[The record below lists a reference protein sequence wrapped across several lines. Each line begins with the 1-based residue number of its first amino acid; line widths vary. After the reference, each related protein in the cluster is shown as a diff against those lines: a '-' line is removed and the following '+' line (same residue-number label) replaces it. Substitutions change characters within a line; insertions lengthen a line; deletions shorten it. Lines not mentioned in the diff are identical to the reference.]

1 MMFQPVIGAF
11 YSGMAVVVSGA
22 LGFALCCSSLRARWN
37 RRWALA
43 FLCTGV
49 AVLTLGSSAGL
60 GHAYEDPETQERLV
74 FLHRVAFLISYGKSV
89 FSVANWP
96 GPARADQRK
105 HTMV

>member
-60 GHAYEDPETQERLV
+60 GHAYEDPRLRKDRFSASSGV
-74 FLHRVAFLISYGKSV
+74 SHFLRQILALSSELAEAC
-89 FSVANWP
+89 S
-96 GPARADQRK
+96 R
-105 HTMV
+105 